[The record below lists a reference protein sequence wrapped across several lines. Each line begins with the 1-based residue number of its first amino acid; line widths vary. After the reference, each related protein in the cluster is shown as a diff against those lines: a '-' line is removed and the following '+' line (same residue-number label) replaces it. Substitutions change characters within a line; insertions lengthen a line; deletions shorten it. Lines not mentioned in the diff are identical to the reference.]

1 MMAKTE
7 LDPFVEKCMLECLN
21 AFTKVAKGLPKDLDD
36 WLLKRFRKNF
46 GQAFGKNGPVV
57 WRAKGKW
64 VLQQTTAM
72 ADYAMASALKN
83 KRTVPNLSDLKASVA
98 FIQDQNCPGVAEGK
112 FCT

>member
-1 MMAKTE
+1 MPKT
-7 LDPFVEKCMLECLN
+7 DTDTFVEKKLQECLDT
-21 AFTKVAKGLPKDLDD
+21 FRKVAKGLPKDLDD

-46 GQAFGKNGPVV
+46 AQAFGSNGPVI

-72 ADYAMASALKN
+72 ADYAMATALKN
-83 KRTVPNLSDLKASVA
+83 KRTVPNLSDLKASVG
-98 FIQDQNCPGVAEGK
+98 FIQDQNCPSPADGK